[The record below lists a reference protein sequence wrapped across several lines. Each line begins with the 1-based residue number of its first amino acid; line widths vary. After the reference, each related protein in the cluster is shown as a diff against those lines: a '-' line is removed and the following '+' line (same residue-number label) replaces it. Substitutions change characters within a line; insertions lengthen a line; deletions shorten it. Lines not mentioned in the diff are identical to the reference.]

1 MYGNFLRLKDT
12 IGSGVM
18 LPTHRGVFPHGIIPS
33 SGGTFVEKK
42 GALGNILI
50 IIAGLFW
57 GSMGIFVRHLNG
69 LGFTS
74 IQVACLRLVMAGVL
88 FALILLI
95 KDPKGFRINVR
106 DIPLFLALGLVS
118 ILFFTC
124 CYFTAIR
131 LMTMSTAA
139 ILLYTSP
146 IWVMILAIIF
156 LKEKVTSKKII
167 ALVLAFAGCVLVSGF
182 GGKVSIIGIL
192 VGLGS
197 GLGYGLYSIFGT
209 FALKKYS
216 PLTVTCYTFLI
227 AGLGSIV
234 VSNPVDLAAKISA
247 ADNKLALF
255 GFVLL
260 TSVVT
265 AVKPFL
271 LYTLGLNM
279 TTAGKAAVLATV
291 EPAAATLFGF
301 FVMKET
307 VGPAAIAGIALVF
320 ATIIILSV
328 GKKES

>member
-1 MYGNFLRLKDT
+1 M
-12 IGSGVM
+12 
-18 LPTHRGVFPHGIIPS
+18 
-33 SGGTFVEKK
+33 EKK
-42 GALGNILI
+42 NWLGDILI

-57 GSMGIFVRHLNG
+57 GSMGIFVRHLND
-69 LGFTS
+69 LGFSS
-74 IQVACLRLVMAGVL
+74 IQVACLRLTTAGIL

-95 KDPKGFRINVR
+95 KDRKGFKIKVR

-156 LKEKVTSKKII
+156 LKEKITARKVI
-167 ALVLAFAGCVLVSGF
+167 ALILAFSGCVLVSGF
-182 GGKVSIIGIL
+182 GGKVTVVGIL

-216 PLTVTCYTFLI
+216 PYTVTCYTFII
-227 AGLGSIV
+227 AGLGSII
-234 VSNPVDLAAKISA
+234 VSNPPELFAKISA
-247 ADNKLALF
+247 VENKPALI

-265 AVKPFL
+265 AVIPFL

-301 FVMKET
+301 FVMGET
-307 VGPAAIAGIALVF
+307 VGPVAVAGIALVF
-320 ATIIILSV
+320 SAIIILSV
-328 GKKES
+328 QRKEKPEGKT

>member
-1 MYGNFLRLKDT
+1 MR
-12 IGSGVM
+12 
-18 LPTHRGVFPHGIIPS
+18 PT
-33 SGGTFVEKK
+33 GGTIVEKK
-42 GALGNILI
+42 NALGDILI

-74 IQVACLRLVMAGVL
+74 IQVACLRLVTAGIL

-95 KDPKGFRINVR
+95 KEPKGFKIRPK
-106 DIPLFLALGLVS
+106 DIPLFLTLGLVS

-146 IWVMILAIIF
+146 IWVMILAVIF
-156 LKEKVTSKKII
+156 LKEKITSRKII
-167 ALVLAFAGCVLVSGF
+167 SLILAFIGCVFVSGF
-182 GGKVSIIGIL
+182 DGSMTPVGIL

-209 FALKKYS
+209 FALKKYK

-227 AGLGSIV
+227 AGLGSV
-234 VSNPVDLAAKISA
+234 FVSDPADLMTKISA
-247 ADNKLALF
+247 AENKPALF

-260 TSVVT
+260 TSVIT
-265 AVKPFL
+265 AVIPFL
-271 LYTLGLNM
+271 LYTLGLNR
-279 TTAGKAAVLATV
+279 TTAGRAAVLATV
-291 EPAAATLFGF
+291 EPAAATLFGI
-301 FVMKET
+301 FVMGET
-307 VGPAAIAGIALVF
+307 TNPFAIVGIILVFTAIIALSIKTN
-320 ATIIILSV
+320 AD
-328 GKKES
+328 KQ

>member
-1 MYGNFLRLKDT
+1 M
-12 IGSGVM
+12 
-18 LPTHRGVFPHGIIPS
+18 
-33 SGGTFVEKK
+33 EKK
-42 GALGNILI
+42 GYLGDILI

-57 GSMGIFVRHLNG
+57 GSMGIFVRHLND
-69 LGFTS
+69 LGFSS
-74 IQVACLRLVMAGVL
+74 IQVACLRLTTAGIL

-95 KDPKGFRINVR
+95 KDRKGFKIALR

-156 LKEKVTSKKII
+156 LKEKFTIQKLI
-167 ALVLAFAGCVLVSGF
+167 ALILAFAGCILVSGF
-182 GGKVSIIGIL
+182 GGKVTVMGIL

-216 PLTVTCYTFLI
+216 PYTVTCYTFLI
-227 AGLGSIV
+227 AGLGSIFV
-234 VSNPVDLAAKISA
+234 ADPVDLVSKISA
-247 ADNKLALF
+247 VENKPALF

-260 TSVVT
+260 TAVVT
-265 AVKPFL
+265 AVIPFL

-307 VGPAAIAGIALVF
+307 VGPVAIAGILLVF
-320 ATIIILSV
+320 AAIIVLSLR
-328 GKKES
+328 KKEA

>member
-1 MYGNFLRLKDT
+1 MGNKNT
-12 IGSGVM
+12 Q
-18 LPTHRGVFPHGIIPS
+18 
-33 SGGTFVEKK
+33 KNN
-42 GALGNILI
+42 ALGDILI

-57 GSMGIFVRHLNG
+57 GSMGIFVRHLNS
-69 LGFTS
+69 LGFSS
-74 IQVACLRLVMAGVL
+74 IQVACLRLVTAGIL

-95 KDPKGFRINVR
+95 KDPKGFKIRAR
-106 DIPLFLALGLVS
+106 DIPLFLALGIVS

-131 LMTMSTAA
+131 IMTMSTAA

-156 LKEKVTSKKII
+156 LKEKITVQKII

-182 GGKVSIIGIL
+182 GGKVTVIGIL

-209 FALKKYS
+209 FALKKYT
-216 PLTVTCYTFLI
+216 PFTVTCYTFLI
-227 AGLGSIV
+227 AGAGSIV
-234 VSNPVDLAAKISA
+234 VSNPADLTEKITA
-247 ADNKLALF
+247 VDNKLSLL

-265 AVKPFL
+265 AVIPFL
-271 LYTLGLNM
+271 LYTLGLNR

-301 FVMKET
+301 FIMKET
-307 VGPAAIAGIALVF
+307 IGPVAICGIVLVF
-320 ATIIILSV
+320 AAIVVLSV
-328 GKKES
+328 RKT

>member
-1 MYGNFLRLKDT
+1 MEKTKNY
-12 IGSGVM
+12 IGD
-18 LPTHRGVFPHGIIPS
+18 
-33 SGGTFVEKK
+33 
-42 GALGNILI
+42 ILI

-57 GSMGIFVRHLNG
+57 GSMGIFVRHLND

-74 IQVACLRLVMAGVL
+74 IQVACLRLTTAGL
-88 FALILLI
+88 IFALVLLI
-95 KDPKGFRINVR
+95 KDRKGFKINPK

-146 IWVMILAIIF
+146 IWVMVLAIIF
-156 LKEKVTSKKII
+156 LKEKITLQKII

-182 GGKVSIIGIL
+182 GGKVTVVGVL

-216 PLTVTCYTFLI
+216 PYTVTCYTFLI
-227 AGLGSIV
+227 AGFGSIF
-234 VSNPVDLAAKISA
+234 VSNPADLIAKISA
-247 ADNKLALF
+247 VDNKLSLF

-260 TSVVT
+260 TAVVT
-265 AVKPFL
+265 AVIPFL
-271 LYTLGLNM
+271 LYTLGLNK

-301 FVMKET
+301 FVMGET
-307 VGPAAIAGIALVF
+307 VGPVAIVGILLVF
-320 ATIIILSV
+320 AAIVVLSL
-328 GKKES
+328 KAKQA

>member
-1 MYGNFLRLKDT
+1 MEKKNFLGD
-12 IGSGVM
+12 
-18 LPTHRGVFPHGIIPS
+18 
-33 SGGTFVEKK
+33 
-42 GALGNILI
+42 ILI

-74 IQVACLRLVMAGVL
+74 IQVACLRLTTAGVI

-95 KDPKGFRINVR
+95 KDPKGFKIKPK

-156 LKEKVTSKKII
+156 LKEKITPQKVI
-167 ALVLAFAGCVLVSGF
+167 ALILAFIGCVLVSGF
-182 GGKVSIIGIL
+182 GGKVSAIGIL

-209 FALKKYS
+209 FALRKYS
-216 PLTVTCYTFLI
+216 PFTVTTYTFLI
-227 AGLGSIV
+227 AGLGSILV
-234 VSNPVDLAAKISA
+234 ANPMDLADKIAKTES
-247 ADNKLALF
+247 KPGLL

-265 AVKPFL
+265 AVIPFL
-271 LYTLGLNM
+271 LYTLGLNR

-301 FVMKET
+301 FVMGEKI
-307 VGPAAIAGIALVF
+307 GIIAICGILMVF
-320 ATIIILSV
+320 LAIIVLSIRE
-328 GKKES
+328 KASK

>member
-1 MYGNFLRLKDT
+1 MGKTRNYTGD
-12 IGSGVM
+12 
-18 LPTHRGVFPHGIIPS
+18 
-33 SGGTFVEKK
+33 
-42 GALGNILI
+42 ILI

-57 GSMGIFVRHLNG
+57 GSMGIFVRHLND

-74 IQVACLRLVMAGVL
+74 IQVACLRLTTAGL
-88 FALILLI
+88 IFALVLLI
-95 KDPKGFRINVR
+95 KDRKGFKINVR

-156 LKEKVTSKKII
+156 LKEKFSVQKLI
-167 ALVLAFAGCVLVSGF
+167 ALILAFAGCVLVSGF
-182 GGKVSIIGIL
+182 GGKVTVAGVL

-216 PLTVTCYTFLI
+216 PYTVTCYTFLI
-227 AGLGSIV
+227 AGFGSIFV
-234 VSNPVDLAAKISA
+234 ANPADLAAKISA
-247 ADNKLALF
+247 VDNKLSLF

-260 TSVVT
+260 TAVVT
-265 AVKPFL
+265 AVIPCL
-271 LYTLGLNM
+271 LYTLGLNK
-279 TTAGKAAVLATV
+279 TTAGRAAVLATV

-301 FVMKET
+301 FVMGEK
-307 VGPAAIAGIALVF
+307 VGIIAVVGILLVF
-320 ATIIILSV
+320 AAIVILSL
-328 GKKES
+328 KTKAA

>member
-1 MYGNFLRLKDT
+1 M
-12 IGSGVM
+12 
-18 LPTHRGVFPHGIIPS
+18 
-33 SGGTFVEKK
+33 EKAEAQNK
-42 GALGNILI
+42 SALGDILI

-57 GSMGIFVRHLNG
+57 GSMGIFVHRLNDM
-69 LGFTS
+69 GFTS
-74 IQVACLRLVMAGVL
+74 IQVACLRLTAAGVL

-95 KDPKGFRINVR
+95 KEPKGFRIKAK

-156 LKEKVTSKKII
+156 LKEKITTQKII

-182 GGKVSIIGIL
+182 GGKVTPTGIL

-227 AGLGSIV
+227 AGAGSV
-234 VSNPVDLAAKISA
+234 FVADPADLASKISA
-247 ADNKLALF
+247 TESKPALF

-260 TSVVT
+260 TSVIT
-265 AVKPFL
+265 AVIPFL
-271 LYTLGLNM
+271 LYTLGLNK

-291 EPAAATLFGF
+291 EPAAATLFGL
-301 FVMKET
+301 FVMGEKT
-307 VGPAAIAGIALVF
+307 GPVAIAGIVLVF
-320 ATIIILSV
+320 AAIIVLSV
-328 GKKES
+328 KRSK

>member
-1 MYGNFLRLKDT
+1 ME
-12 IGSGVM
+12 
-18 LPTHRGVFPHGIIPS
+18 S
-33 SGGTFVEKK
+33 SKSIT
-42 GALGNILI
+42 GNILI

-57 GSMGIFVRHLNG
+57 GSMGIFVRHLND

-74 IQVACLRLVMAGVL
+74 IQVACLRLTMAGIL
-88 FALILLI
+88 FAVILLI
-95 KDPKGFRINVR
+95 KDPKGFKINLK

-146 IWVMILAIIF
+146 IWVMVLAIIF
-156 LKEKVTSKKII
+156 LKEKITLQKII

-182 GGKVSIIGIL
+182 GGKVTVFGVL

-216 PLTVTCYTFLI
+216 TFTVTCYTFLI
-227 AGLGSIV
+227 AGFGSIFV
-234 VSNPVDLAAKISA
+234 ANPADLVNKISSA
-247 ADNKLALF
+247 ENKLSLF

-265 AVKPFL
+265 AVIPFL
-271 LYTLGLNM
+271 LYTLGLNR

-301 FVMKET
+301 FVMGET
-307 VGPAAIAGIALVF
+307 VGPVAIAGILLVF
-320 ATIIILSV
+320 AAIVVLSLR
-328 GKKES
+328 KKEQ

>member
-1 MYGNFLRLKDT
+1 MGNK
-12 IGSGVM
+12 S
-18 LPTHRGVFPHGIIPS
+18 
-33 SGGTFVEKK
+33 
-42 GALGNILI
+42 ALGNILI
-50 IIAGLFW
+50 IVAGLFW
-57 GSMGIFVRHLNG
+57 GSMGIFVRHVNA
-69 LGFTS
+69 LGFSS
-74 IQVACLRLVMAGVL
+74 IQVACLRLTTAGVI

-95 KDPKGFRINVR
+95 KDRKGFRIKAR

-156 LKEKVTSKKII
+156 LKEKITLQKIL
-167 ALVLAFAGCVLVSGF
+167 ALILAFAGCILVSGF
-182 GGKVSIIGIL
+182 GGKVTLIGIL

-216 PLTVTCYTFLI
+216 PYTVTCYTFLI
-227 AGLGSIV
+227 AGLGSV
-234 VSNPVDLAAKISA
+234 FAANPIDLFAKISA
-247 ADNKLALF
+247 VENKPALI

-260 TSVVT
+260 TAVVT
-265 AVKPFL
+265 AVIPFL

-307 VGPAAIAGIALVF
+307 VGPVAICGIFLVF
-320 ATIIILSV
+320 AAIIVLSIK
-328 GKKES
+328 KKES

>member
-1 MYGNFLRLKDT
+1 M
-12 IGSGVM
+12 
-18 LPTHRGVFPHGIIPS
+18 
-33 SGGTFVEKK
+33 EKK
-42 GALGNILI
+42 GYLGDILI

-57 GSMGIFVRHLNG
+57 GSMGIFVRHLND
-69 LGFTS
+69 LGFSS
-74 IQVACLRLVMAGVL
+74 IQVACLRLTTAGIL

-95 KDPKGFRINVR
+95 KDRKGFKIALR

-146 IWVMILAIIF
+146 IWVMVLAIIF
-156 LKEKVTSKKII
+156 LKEKFTIQKLI
-167 ALVLAFAGCVLVSGF
+167 ALILAFAGCVLVSGF
-182 GGKVSIIGIL
+182 GGKVTVVGIL

-216 PLTVTCYTFLI
+216 PYTVTCYTFLI
-227 AGLGSIV
+227 AGLGSIF
-234 VSNPVDLAAKISA
+234 VSNPVDLVRKISTIE
-247 ADNKLALF
+247 NKPALF

-260 TSVVT
+260 TAVVT
-265 AVKPFL
+265 AVIPFL

-307 VGPAAIAGIALVF
+307 VGPVAIAGILLVF
-320 ATIIILSV
+320 AAIAVLSL
-328 GKKES
+328 GKKVA

>member
-1 MYGNFLRLKDT
+1 MN
-12 IGSGVM
+12 
-18 LPTHRGVFPHGIIPS
+18 
-33 SGGTFVEKK
+33 VEKK
-42 GALGNILI
+42 GYLGDILI

-57 GSMGIFVRHLNG
+57 GSMGIFVRHLND

-74 IQVACLRLVMAGVL
+74 IQVACLRLTVAGLL

-95 KDPKGFRINVR
+95 KDPKGFKISPR

-131 LMTMSTAA
+131 LRTMSTAA

-156 LKEKVTSKKII
+156 LKEKITVQKII

-182 GGKVSIIGIL
+182 GGKVTVTGIL

-216 PLTVTCYTFLI
+216 PYAVTCYTFLI
-227 AGLGSIV
+227 AGLGSIA
-234 VSNPVDLAAKISA
+234 VSDPADLFSKISA
-247 ADNKLALF
+247 VDNKFSLF

-260 TSVVT
+260 TSIVT
-265 AVKPFL
+265 AVIPFL
-271 LYTLGLNM
+271 LYTLGLNR
-279 TTAGKAAVLATV
+279 TSAGKAAVLATV
-291 EPAAATLFGF
+291 EPAAATLFGVI
-301 FVMKET
+301 VMNET
-307 VGPAAIAGIALVF
+307 IGPVAVAGIILVF
-320 ATIIILSV
+320 AAIFVLSLK
-328 GKKES
+328 KKEV

>member
-1 MYGNFLRLKDT
+1 M
-12 IGSGVM
+12 
-18 LPTHRGVFPHGIIPS
+18 
-33 SGGTFVEKK
+33 EKK
-42 GALGNILI
+42 GYLGDILI

-57 GSMGIFVRHLNG
+57 GSMGIFVRHLND
-69 LGFTS
+69 LGFSS
-74 IQVACLRLVMAGVL
+74 IQVACLRLTTAGIL

-95 KDPKGFRINVR
+95 KDRKGFKIALR

-146 IWVMILAIIF
+146 IWVMVLAIIF
-156 LKEKVTSKKII
+156 LKEKFTIQKLI
-167 ALVLAFAGCVLVSGF
+167 ALILAFAGCILVSGF
-182 GGKVSIIGIL
+182 GGKVTVVGIL

-216 PLTVTCYTFLI
+216 PYTVTCYTFLI
-227 AGLGSIV
+227 AGLGSIFV
-234 VSNPVDLAAKISA
+234 ADPVDLVSKISA
-247 ADNKLALF
+247 VESKPALF

-260 TSVVT
+260 TAVVT
-265 AVKPFL
+265 AVIPFL

-307 VGPAAIAGIALVF
+307 VGPVAIAGILLVF
-320 ATIIILSV
+320 AAIIVLSLR
-328 GKKES
+328 KKEA

>member
-1 MYGNFLRLKDT
+1 M
-12 IGSGVM
+12 
-18 LPTHRGVFPHGIIPS
+18 
-33 SGGTFVEKK
+33 EKK
-42 GALGNILI
+42 GYLGDILI

-57 GSMGIFVRHLNG
+57 GSMGIFVRHLND
-69 LGFTS
+69 LGFSS
-74 IQVACLRLVMAGVL
+74 IQVACLRLTTAGIL

-95 KDPKGFRINVR
+95 KDRKGFKIALR

-146 IWVMILAIIF
+146 IWVMVLAIIF
-156 LKEKVTSKKII
+156 LKEKFTIQKLI
-167 ALVLAFAGCVLVSGF
+167 ALILAFAGCVLVSGF
-182 GGKVSIIGIL
+182 GGKVTVVGIL

-216 PLTVTCYTFLI
+216 PYTVTCYTFLI
-227 AGLGSIV
+227 AGLGSIF
-234 VSNPVDLAAKISA
+234 VSNPVDLVSKISSIE
-247 ADNKLALF
+247 NKPALF

-260 TSVVT
+260 TAVVT
-265 AVKPFL
+265 AVIPFL

-307 VGPAAIAGIALVF
+307 AGPVAIAGILLVF
-320 ATIIILSV
+320 AAIIVLSLR
-328 GKKES
+328 KKEA

>member
-1 MYGNFLRLKDT
+1 M
-12 IGSGVM
+12 
-18 LPTHRGVFPHGIIPS
+18 
-33 SGGTFVEKK
+33 EKK
-42 GALGNILI
+42 GYLGDILI

-57 GSMGIFVRHLNG
+57 GSMGIFVRHLND
-69 LGFTS
+69 LGFSS
-74 IQVACLRLVMAGVL
+74 IQVACLRLTTAGIL

-95 KDPKGFRINVR
+95 KDRKGFKIALR

-146 IWVMILAIIF
+146 IWVMVLAIIF
-156 LKEKVTSKKII
+156 LKEKFTIQKLI
-167 ALVLAFAGCVLVSGF
+167 ALILAFAGCVLVSGF
-182 GGKVSIIGIL
+182 GGKVTVVGIL

-216 PLTVTCYTFLI
+216 PYTVTCYTFLI
-227 AGLGSIV
+227 AGLGSIFV
-234 VSNPVDLAAKISA
+234 ADPVDLVSKISSIE
-247 ADNKLALF
+247 NKPALF

-260 TSVVT
+260 TAVVT
-265 AVKPFL
+265 AVIPFL

-307 VGPAAIAGIALVF
+307 VGPVAIAGILLVF
-320 ATIIILSV
+320 AAIIVLSLR
-328 GKKES
+328 KKES

>member
-1 MYGNFLRLKDT
+1 M
-12 IGSGVM
+12 
-18 LPTHRGVFPHGIIPS
+18 
-33 SGGTFVEKK
+33 EKK
-42 GALGNILI
+42 GYLGDILI

-57 GSMGIFVRHLNG
+57 GSMGIFVRHLND
-69 LGFTS
+69 LGFSS
-74 IQVACLRLVMAGVL
+74 IQVACLRLTTAGIL

-95 KDPKGFRINVR
+95 KDRKGFKIALR

-156 LKEKVTSKKII
+156 LKEKFTIQKLI
-167 ALVLAFAGCVLVSGF
+167 ALILAFAGCVLVSGF
-182 GGKVSIIGIL
+182 GGKVTVVGIL

-216 PLTVTCYTFLI
+216 PYTVTCYTFLI
-227 AGLGSIV
+227 AGLGSIFV
-234 VSNPVDLAAKISA
+234 ADPVDLVSKISA
-247 ADNKLALF
+247 IENKPALF

-260 TSVVT
+260 TAVVT
-265 AVKPFL
+265 AVIPFL

-307 VGPAAIAGIALVF
+307 VGPVAIAGILLVF
-320 ATIIILSV
+320 AAIIVLSLR
-328 GKKES
+328 KKEA

>member
-1 MYGNFLRLKDT
+1 M
-12 IGSGVM
+12 
-18 LPTHRGVFPHGIIPS
+18 
-33 SGGTFVEKK
+33 EKK
-42 GALGNILI
+42 GYLGDILI

-57 GSMGIFVRHLNG
+57 GSMGIFVRHLND
-69 LGFTS
+69 LGFSS
-74 IQVACLRLVMAGVL
+74 IQVACLRLTTAGIL

-95 KDPKGFRINVR
+95 KDRKGFKIALR

-146 IWVMILAIIF
+146 IWVMVLAIIF
-156 LKEKVTSKKII
+156 LKEKFTIQKLI
-167 ALVLAFAGCVLVSGF
+167 ALILAFAGCVLVSGF
-182 GGKVSIIGIL
+182 GGKVTVVGIL

-216 PLTVTCYTFLI
+216 PYTVTCYTFLI
-227 AGLGSIV
+227 AGLGSIF
-234 VSNPVDLAAKISA
+234 VSNPVDLVSKISTIE
-247 ADNKLALF
+247 NKPALF

-260 TSVVT
+260 TAVVT
-265 AVKPFL
+265 AVIPFL
-271 LYTLGLNM
+271 LYTLGLNI

-307 VGPAAIAGIALVF
+307 VGPVAIAGILLVF
-320 ATIIILSV
+320 AAIIVLSLR
-328 GKKES
+328 KKEA

>member
-1 MYGNFLRLKDT
+1 M
-12 IGSGVM
+12 
-18 LPTHRGVFPHGIIPS
+18 
-33 SGGTFVEKK
+33 EKARNYM
-42 GALGNILI
+42 GDILI

-57 GSMGIFVRHLNG
+57 GSMGIFVRHLND

-74 IQVACLRLVMAGVL
+74 IQVACLRLTTAGL
-88 FALILLI
+88 IFAIILLI
-95 KDPKGFRINVR
+95 KDRKSFKINVR

-156 LKEKVTSKKII
+156 LKEKITPQKII

-182 GGKVSIIGIL
+182 GGKVTAIGIL

-216 PLTVTCYTFLI
+216 PYTVTCYTFLI
-227 AGLGSIV
+227 AGLGSIFV
-234 VSNPVDLAAKISA
+234 ANPADLFGKIAAI
-247 ADNKLALF
+247 DNKLSLF

-260 TSVVT
+260 TAVVT
-265 AVKPFL
+265 AVIPFL
-271 LYTLGLNM
+271 LYTLGLNR
-279 TTAGKAAVLATV
+279 TTAGRAAVLATV

-301 FVMKET
+301 FVMGEK
-307 VGPAAIAGIALVF
+307 VGLIAVIGILLVF
-320 ATIIILSV
+320 AAIVVLSV
-328 GKKES
+328 KSTSK

>member
-1 MYGNFLRLKDT
+1 MD
-12 IGSGVM
+12 
-18 LPTHRGVFPHGIIPS
+18 
-33 SGGTFVEKK
+33 KK
-42 GALGNILI
+42 SVLGDILI

-57 GSMGIFVRHLNG
+57 GSMGIFVRHLND

-74 IQVACLRLVMAGVL
+74 IQVARLRLTVAGVI
-88 FALILLI
+88 FSLILLI
-95 KDPKGFRINVR
+95 KDPKGFKIKPK
-106 DIPLFLALGLVS
+106 DIPLFLALGIVS

-156 LKEKVTSKKII
+156 LKEKITLQKII
-167 ALVLAFAGCVLVSGF
+167 ALILAFIGCVLVSGF
-182 GGKVSIIGIL
+182 GGKISVIGIL

-209 FALKKYS
+209 FALRKYS
-216 PLTVTCYTFLI
+216 PFTVTTYTFLI
-227 AGLGSIV
+227 AGLGSIFV
-234 VSNPVDLAAKISA
+234 ANPVDLAAKISKT
-247 ADNKLALF
+247 NSIPGLL

-265 AVKPFL
+265 AVIPFL
-271 LYTLGLNM
+271 LYTLGLNK

-301 FVMKET
+301 FVMGET
-307 VGPAAIAGIALVF
+307 IGPVAICGIVLVF
-320 ATIIILSV
+320 AAIIVLSIQQ
-328 GKKES
+328 KKV

>member
-1 MYGNFLRLKDT
+1 MEKT
-12 IGSGVM
+12 
-18 LPTHRGVFPHGIIPS
+18 
-33 SGGTFVEKK
+33 EKK
-42 GALGNILI
+42 GALGGILI
-50 IIAGLFW
+50 VIAGLFW
-57 GSMGIFVRHLNG
+57 GSMGLFVRHLNS

-74 IQVACLRLVMAGVL
+74 IQVACLRLVTAGIL

-95 KDPKGFRINVR
+95 KDPKGFKISPK

-146 IWVMILAIIF
+146 IWVMILAVFF
-156 LKEKVTSKKII
+156 LKEKINTKKII

-182 GGKVSIIGIL
+182 GGKVTPVGIL

-197 GLGYGLYSIFGT
+197 GLGYGLYSIFGS

-227 AGLGSIV
+227 AGAGSV
-234 VSNPVDLAAKISA
+234 FVSNPADLITKISSNG
-247 ADNKLALF
+247 NKPALL

-260 TSVVT
+260 TSVIT
-265 AVKPFL
+265 AVIPFL
-271 LYTLGLNM
+271 LYTLGLNR
-279 TTAGKAAVLATV
+279 TTAGRAAVLATV

-307 VGPAAIAGIALVF
+307 IGPVAVLGILLVF
-320 ATIIILSV
+320 AAIMILSIRN
-328 GKKES
+328 KETVKP

>member
-1 MYGNFLRLKDT
+1 M
-12 IGSGVM
+12 
-18 LPTHRGVFPHGIIPS
+18 
-33 SGGTFVEKK
+33 EKK
-42 GALGNILI
+42 GYLGDILI

-57 GSMGIFVRHLNG
+57 GSMGIFVRHLND
-69 LGFTS
+69 LGFSS
-74 IQVACLRLVMAGVL
+74 IQVACLRLTTAGIL

-95 KDPKGFRINVR
+95 KDRKGFKIALR

-146 IWVMILAIIF
+146 IWVMVLAIIF
-156 LKEKVTSKKII
+156 LKEKFTIQKLI
-167 ALVLAFAGCVLVSGF
+167 ALILAFAGCVLVSGF
-182 GGKVSIIGIL
+182 GGKVTVMGIL

-216 PLTVTCYTFLI
+216 PYTVTCYTFLI
-227 AGLGSIV
+227 AGFGSIF
-234 VSNPVDLAAKISA
+234 VSNPVDLVSKISTIE
-247 ADNKLALF
+247 NKPALF

-260 TSVVT
+260 TAVVT
-265 AVKPFL
+265 AVIPFL

-291 EPAAATLFGF
+291 EPAAATLVGF

-307 VGPAAIAGIALVF
+307 VGPVAIAGILLVF
-320 ATIIILSV
+320 AAIIVLSLR
-328 GKKES
+328 KKES

>member
-1 MYGNFLRLKDT
+1 M
-12 IGSGVM
+12 
-18 LPTHRGVFPHGIIPS
+18 
-33 SGGTFVEKK
+33 EKK
-42 GALGNILI
+42 GYLGDILI

-57 GSMGIFVRHLNG
+57 GSMGIFVRHLND
-69 LGFTS
+69 LGFSS
-74 IQVACLRLVMAGVL
+74 IQVACLRLTTAGIL

-95 KDPKGFRINVR
+95 KDRKGFKIALR

-146 IWVMILAIIF
+146 IWVMVLAIIF
-156 LKEKVTSKKII
+156 LKEKFTVQKLI
-167 ALVLAFAGCVLVSGF
+167 ALILAFAGCILVSGF
-182 GGKVSIIGIL
+182 GGKVTVMGIL

-216 PLTVTCYTFLI
+216 PYTVTCYTFLI
-227 AGLGSIV
+227 AGLGSIFV
-234 VSNPVDLAAKISA
+234 ADPVDLVSKISA
-247 ADNKLALF
+247 VENKPALF

-260 TSVVT
+260 TAVVT
-265 AVKPFL
+265 AVIPFL

-307 VGPAAIAGIALVF
+307 VGPVAIAGILLVF
-320 ATIIILSV
+320 AAIIVLSLR
-328 GKKES
+328 KKEA

>member
-1 MYGNFLRLKDT
+1 MEKT
-12 IGSGVM
+12 
-18 LPTHRGVFPHGIIPS
+18 
-33 SGGTFVEKK
+33 EKK
-42 GALGNILI
+42 GALGGILI
-50 IIAGLFW
+50 VIAGLFW
-57 GSMGIFVRHLNG
+57 GSMGLFVRHLNS

-74 IQVACLRLVMAGVL
+74 IQVACLRLVTAGIL

-95 KDPKGFRINVR
+95 KDPKGFKISPK

-146 IWVMILAIIF
+146 IWVMILAVFF
-156 LKEKVTSKKII
+156 LKEKINTKKII

-182 GGKVSIIGIL
+182 GGKVTPVGIL

-209 FALKKYS
+209 FALRKYS

-227 AGLGSIV
+227 AGAGSV
-234 VSNPVDLAAKISA
+234 FVSDPADLITKISSNS
-247 ADNKLALF
+247 NKPALF

-260 TSVVT
+260 TSVIT
-265 AVKPFL
+265 AVIPFL
-271 LYTLGLNM
+271 LYTLGLNR
-279 TTAGKAAVLATV
+279 TTAGRAAVLATV

-307 VGPAAIAGIALVF
+307 IGPVAVLGILLVF
-320 ATIIILSV
+320 AAIMILSIRN
-328 GKKES
+328 KETVKP

>member
-1 MYGNFLRLKDT
+1 MEKT
-12 IGSGVM
+12 
-18 LPTHRGVFPHGIIPS
+18 
-33 SGGTFVEKK
+33 EKK
-42 GALGNILI
+42 GALGGILI

-57 GSMGIFVRHLNG
+57 GSMGLFVRHLNS

-74 IQVACLRLVMAGVL
+74 IQVACLRLVTAGIL

-95 KDPKGFRINVR
+95 KDPKGFKISPK

-146 IWVMILAIIF
+146 IWVMILAVFF
-156 LKEKVTSKKII
+156 LKEKINTKKII

-182 GGKVSIIGIL
+182 GGKVTSVGIL

-197 GLGYGLYSIFGT
+197 GLGYGLYSIFGS

-227 AGLGSIV
+227 AGAGSV
-234 VSNPVDLAAKISA
+234 FVSDPADLITKISSNG
-247 ADNKLALF
+247 NKPALL

-260 TSVVT
+260 TSVIT
-265 AVKPFL
+265 AVIPFL
-271 LYTLGLNM
+271 LYTLGLNR
-279 TTAGKAAVLATV
+279 TTAGRAAVLATV

-307 VGPAAIAGIALVF
+307 IGPVAVLGILLVF
-320 ATIIILSV
+320 AAIMILSIRN
-328 GKKES
+328 KETVKP

>member
-1 MYGNFLRLKDT
+1 MGNTKT
-12 IGSGVM
+12 Q
-18 LPTHRGVFPHGIIPS
+18 
-33 SGGTFVEKK
+33 KNN
-42 GALGNILI
+42 ALGDILI

-57 GSMGIFVRHLNG
+57 GSMGIFVRHLNS
-69 LGFTS
+69 LGFSS
-74 IQVACLRLVMAGVL
+74 IQVACLRPVTAGIL

-95 KDPKGFRINVR
+95 KDPKGFKIKAR
-106 DIPLFLALGLVS
+106 DIPLFLALGIVS

-156 LKEKVTSKKII
+156 LKEKITVQKII

-182 GGKVSIIGIL
+182 GGKVTVIGIL

-209 FALKKYS
+209 FALKKYT
-216 PLTVTCYTFLI
+216 PFTVTCYTFLI
-227 AGLGSIV
+227 AGAGSIV
-234 VSNPVDLAAKISA
+234 VSNPADLWAKISA
-247 ADNKLALF
+247 VDNKLSLL

-265 AVKPFL
+265 AVIPFL
-271 LYTLGLNM
+271 LYTLGLNR

-307 VGPAAIAGIALVF
+307 IGPVTICGIVLVF
-320 ATIIILSV
+320 AAIIVLSIR
-328 GKKES
+328 KT

>member
-1 MYGNFLRLKDT
+1 M
-12 IGSGVM
+12 
-18 LPTHRGVFPHGIIPS
+18 
-33 SGGTFVEKK
+33 EKK
-42 GALGNILI
+42 GYLGDILI

-57 GSMGIFVRHLNG
+57 GSMGIFVRHLND
-69 LGFTS
+69 LGFSS
-74 IQVACLRLVMAGVL
+74 IQVACLRLTTAGIL

-95 KDPKGFRINVR
+95 KDRKGFKIALR

-156 LKEKVTSKKII
+156 LKEKFTIQKLI
-167 ALVLAFAGCVLVSGF
+167 ALILAFAGCVLVSGF
-182 GGKVSIIGIL
+182 GGKITVVGIL

-216 PLTVTCYTFLI
+216 PYTVTCFTFLI
-227 AGLGSIV
+227 AGLGSIFV
-234 VSNPVDLAAKISA
+234 ADPVDLASKISA
-247 ADNKLALF
+247 VENKPALF

-260 TSVVT
+260 TAVVT
-265 AVKPFL
+265 AVIPFL

-301 FVMKET
+301 FVMKEK
-307 VGPAAIAGIALVF
+307 VGPVAIVGIVLVF
-320 ATIIILSV
+320 AAIIVL
-328 GKKES
+328 GLKKKSADQ

>member
-1 MYGNFLRLKDT
+1 MDKSKSIT
-12 IGSGVM
+12 
-18 LPTHRGVFPHGIIPS
+18 
-33 SGGTFVEKK
+33 
-42 GALGNILI
+42 GNILI
-50 IIAGLFW
+50 IVAGLFW
-57 GSMGIFVRHLNG
+57 GSMGIFVRHLND

-74 IQVACLRLVMAGVL
+74 IQVACLRLTMAGIL
-88 FALILLI
+88 FAIILLI
-95 KDPKGFRINVR
+95 KDPKGFKIKVQ

-146 IWVMILAIIF
+146 IWVMVLAIIF
-156 LKEKVTSKKII
+156 LKEKITVQKII

-182 GGKVSIIGIL
+182 GGKVTLFGIL

-216 PLTVTCYTFLI
+216 TFTVTCYTFII
-227 AGLGSIV
+227 AGFGSIFV
-234 VSNPVDLAAKISA
+234 ANPVDLANKISA
-247 ADNKLALF
+247 ADNKLSLF

-265 AVKPFL
+265 AVIPFL
-271 LYTLGLNM
+271 LYTLGLNR

-291 EPAAATLFGF
+291 EPAAATVFGF
-301 FVMKET
+301 FVMGET
-307 VGPAAIAGIALVF
+307 IGPAAIAGIFLVF
-320 ATIIILSV
+320 AAIVVLSIRKQ
-328 GKKES
+328 GAEH

>member
-1 MYGNFLRLKDT
+1 MENDAA
-12 IGSGVM
+12 
-18 LPTHRGVFPHGIIPS
+18 
-33 SGGTFVEKK
+33 KK
-42 GALGNILI
+42 SPMGDILI

-74 IQVACLRLVMAGVL
+74 IQVACVRLVTAGII

-95 KDPKGFRINVR
+95 KDPKGFKISFK

-146 IWVMILAIIF
+146 IWVMVLSVIF
-156 LKEKVTSKKII
+156 LKEKITSRKII

-182 GGKVSIIGIL
+182 GGKVTVIGVL

-216 PLTVTCYTFLI
+216 PFTVTCYTFLI
-227 AGLGSIV
+227 AGLGSIFV
-234 VSNPVDLAAKISA
+234 ADPADLAAKISA
-247 ADNKLALF
+247 AESMPKLF
-255 GFVLL
+255 GFIVL
-260 TSVVT
+260 TAIVT
-265 AVKPFL
+265 AVIPFL
-271 LYTLGLNM
+271 LYTLGLNR
-279 TTAGKAAVLATV
+279 TTASRAAVLATV

-307 VGPAAIAGIALVF
+307 AGVPAVLGIILVF
-320 ATIIILSV
+320 AAIIVLSLQP
-328 GKKES
+328 GKEK

>member
-1 MYGNFLRLKDT
+1 M
-12 IGSGVM
+12 
-18 LPTHRGVFPHGIIPS
+18 
-33 SGGTFVEKK
+33 EKSK
-42 GALGNILI
+42 SIVGNILI

-57 GSMGIFVRHLNG
+57 GSMGIFVRHLND
-69 LGFTS
+69 LGFSS
-74 IQVACLRLVMAGVL
+74 IQVACLRLVTAGIL

-95 KDPKGFRINVR
+95 KDRKGFKINPK

-146 IWVMILAIIF
+146 IWVMVLAIIF
-156 LKEKVTSKKII
+156 LKEKITLQKII

-182 GGKVSIIGIL
+182 GGKVTVVGVL

-216 PLTVTCYTFLI
+216 PYTVTCYTFLI
-227 AGLGSIV
+227 AGFGSIFV
-234 VSNPVDLAAKISA
+234 ANPPDLIAKISA
-247 ADNKLALF
+247 VDNKLSLF

-260 TSVVT
+260 TAVVT
-265 AVKPFL
+265 AVIPFL
-271 LYTLGLNM
+271 LYTLGLNK

-301 FVMKET
+301 FVMGET
-307 VGPAAIAGIALVF
+307 VGPVAIVGIVLVFAAIAV
-320 ATIIILSV
+320 LSLR
-328 GKKES
+328 KEKA

>member
-1 MYGNFLRLKDT
+1 M
-12 IGSGVM
+12 
-18 LPTHRGVFPHGIIPS
+18 
-33 SGGTFVEKK
+33 EKK
-42 GALGNILI
+42 GYLGDILI

-57 GSMGIFVRHLNG
+57 GSMGIFVRHLND
-69 LGFTS
+69 LGFSS
-74 IQVACLRLVMAGVL
+74 IQVACLRLTTAGIL

-95 KDPKGFRINVR
+95 KDRKGFKIALR

-146 IWVMILAIIF
+146 IWVMVLAIIF
-156 LKEKVTSKKII
+156 LKEKFTIQKLI
-167 ALVLAFAGCVLVSGF
+167 ALILAFAGCILVSGF
-182 GGKVSIIGIL
+182 GGKVTVMGIL

-216 PLTVTCYTFLI
+216 PYTVTCYTFLI
-227 AGLGSIV
+227 AGLGSIF
-234 VSNPVDLAAKISA
+234 VSDPVDLISKISA
-247 ADNKLALF
+247 VENKPALF

-260 TSVVT
+260 TAVVT
-265 AVKPFL
+265 AVIPFL

-307 VGPAAIAGIALVF
+307 VGPVAIAGILLVF
-320 ATIIILSV
+320 AAIIVLSLR
-328 GKKES
+328 KKEA

>member
-1 MYGNFLRLKDT
+1 MDKKSFLGD
-12 IGSGVM
+12 
-18 LPTHRGVFPHGIIPS
+18 
-33 SGGTFVEKK
+33 
-42 GALGNILI
+42 ILI

-74 IQVACLRLVMAGVL
+74 IQVACLRLTMAGVI

-95 KDPKGFRINVR
+95 KDPKGFKIKPK

-156 LKEKVTSKKII
+156 LKEKITLNKII
-167 ALVLAFAGCVLVSGF
+167 ALVLAFIGCVLVSGF
-182 GGKVSIIGIL
+182 GGKISVVGIL

-209 FALKKYS
+209 FALRKYS
-216 PLTVTCYTFLI
+216 PYTVTTYTFLI
-227 AGLGSIV
+227 AGLGSIFV
-234 VSNPVDLAAKISA
+234 ANPVDLADKIS
-247 ADNKLALF
+247 KTSSLPGLL

-265 AVKPFL
+265 AVIPFL
-271 LYTLGLNM
+271 LYTLGLNR
-279 TTAGKAAVLATV
+279 TSAGKAAVLATV

-301 FVMKET
+301 FVMGET
-307 VGPAAIAGIALVF
+307 IGPVAICGILLVF
-320 ATIIILSV
+320 AAIIVLSIQR
-328 GKKES
+328 KK

>member
-1 MYGNFLRLKDT
+1 M
-12 IGSGVM
+12 
-18 LPTHRGVFPHGIIPS
+18 
-33 SGGTFVEKK
+33 EKK
-42 GALGNILI
+42 SYLGDILI

-57 GSMGIFVRHLNG
+57 GSMGIFVRHLNA
-69 LGFTS
+69 LGFSS
-74 IQVACLRLVMAGVL
+74 IQVACLRLVTAGIL
-88 FALILLI
+88 FAIILLI
-95 KDPKGFRINVR
+95 KDPKGFKISVR

-146 IWVMILAIIF
+146 IWVMVLAIIF
-156 LKEKVTSKKII
+156 LKEKFTIQKLI
-167 ALVLAFAGCVLVSGF
+167 ALILAFAGCVLVSGF
-182 GGKVSIIGIL
+182 GGKVTVVGIL

-216 PLTVTCYTFLI
+216 TFTVTCYTFLI
-227 AGLGSIV
+227 AGLGSIFV
-234 VSNPVDLAAKISA
+234 ANPTDLIAKISA
-247 ADNKLALF
+247 VDNKLTFF

-265 AVKPFL
+265 AVIPFM
-271 LYTLGLNM
+271 LYTLGLNR
-279 TTAGKAAVLATV
+279 TTTGRAAVRATV

-301 FVMKET
+301 FVMGET
-307 VGPAAIAGIALVF
+307 VGPIAIAGILLVF
-320 ATIIILSV
+320 AAIVVLSL
-328 GKKES
+328 KAK

>member
-1 MYGNFLRLKDT
+1 M
-12 IGSGVM
+12 
-18 LPTHRGVFPHGIIPS
+18 
-33 SGGTFVEKK
+33 EKK
-42 GALGNILI
+42 GYLGDILI

-57 GSMGIFVRHLNG
+57 GSMGIFVRHLND
-69 LGFTS
+69 LGFSS
-74 IQVACLRLVMAGVL
+74 IQVACLRLTTAGIL

-95 KDPKGFRINVR
+95 KDRKGFKIALR

-156 LKEKVTSKKII
+156 LKEKFTIQKLI
-167 ALVLAFAGCVLVSGF
+167 ALILAFAGCVLVSGF
-182 GGKVSIIGIL
+182 GGKVTVVGIL

-216 PLTVTCYTFLI
+216 PYTVTCYTFLI
-227 AGLGSIV
+227 AGLGSIFV
-234 VSNPVDLAAKISA
+234 ANPVDLVSKISA
-247 ADNKLALF
+247 IENKPALF

-260 TSVVT
+260 TAVVT
-265 AVKPFL
+265 AVIPFL

-307 VGPAAIAGIALVF
+307 VGPVAIAGILLVF
-320 ATIIILSV
+320 AAIIVLSLR
-328 GKKES
+328 KKEA